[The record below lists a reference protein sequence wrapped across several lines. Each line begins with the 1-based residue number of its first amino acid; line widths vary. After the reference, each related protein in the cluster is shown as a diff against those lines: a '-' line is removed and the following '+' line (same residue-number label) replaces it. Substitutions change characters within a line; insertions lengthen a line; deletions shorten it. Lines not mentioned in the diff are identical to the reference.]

1 MNPRFKPL
9 IAEPEKGAAT
19 TRPFQLKVVP
29 AAEASAPFKPLSSVL
44 SSLKGAP
51 AGSEQEID
59 PEGQVDPKLETK
71 RDGDKISRITVTCN
85 CGRVHE
91 IDCEY

>member
-9 IAEPEKGAAT
+9 ISTPEKGAAKE
-19 TRPFQLKVVP
+19 RPFQVKIVP
-29 AAEASAPFKPLSSVL
+29 AATASAPFKPLSSVL
-44 SSLKGAP
+44 STLKGSP
-51 AGSEQEID
+51 SGDVVERE
-59 PEGQVDPKLETK
+59 PENQADPKLETK
-71 RDGDKISRITVTCN
+71 KQGDAVTRITVTCN